1 MDTIHMSP
9 LTMNAFSDAL
19 KKSGL
24 MTDQAFQAR
33 IAELESSEIDL
44 NDSKATARA
53 FINAGDVTS
62 WQAEKLL
69 AGKHKGFFLGK
80 YKLLRLLGRGG
91 MSAVYLAEHSVMKR
105 RCAIK
110 VLPANRVDDS
120 SYLGR
125 FHLEAQ
131 AAAAL
136 DDPHIV
142 RAYDVDQ
149 FSDGKSV
156 VHFLVME
163 YVEGRDLHQVIMR
176 EGPLTPIDAAEYV
189 RQAAM
194 GLHHAHE
201 CGLVHRD
208 IKPGNLLLD
217 LKGTVKILDM
227 GLARFFDES
236 DDNSLTIQHDERVLG
251 TADFLSPEQAI
262 NSHNVDHRADIYS
275 LGCTLYFM
283 LTKHA
288 PFEQGSLAQR
298 LMAHQTQ
305 EPPSVTK
312 YRQDVPESLLVIL
325 NKMMAKKPEDRHEN
339 AEAVAQDLKNWIV
352 NHADQ
357 QWLNDHERQWDSR
370 PHTNAKPAAADSS
383 NINVPAEVAPTT
395 DEFGDFL
402 TMIGSEE
409 PGSGLK
415 PGSGSGMLSG
425 FPGRKSGVQ
434 KKQTSENGSSVNPA
448 EMPVETGSTPK
459 SSGHVAKTR
468 NSSKVTKSNSSL
480 IKRESSIK
488 RKSRSTLPASI
499 QTLLDQAKEKP
510 ALYGGIAAAILA
522 LIFVPMYLF
531 SGGDKNKEPE
541 QANVPT
547 KKDTTEPEDSVPE
560 MTEEVPIVGVNMTIG
575 EGETF
580 NTLSEAI
587 EYLKKYND
595 PLSFQ
600 DERKII
606 LKPGVEYSG
615 TIEIL
620 EPTFRFPKK
629 LRIVCESDSK
639 VVWKGDGTQPL
650 LRLDSVE
657 GLVLENIEFDAA
669 GAPVVIEVQG
679 ACPGTTIR
687 NSRVINF
694 NQTGIDLA
702 GTAGLFTTVVKV
714 ENCSF
719 NTSNASA
726 KGIVI
731 RPGDATSESLQLLRC
746 QFEGPFATGIEIQ
759 SDFVRWLDIK
769 ECKFQKLERGIF
781 IDPDKPT
788 LVSLAI
794 GNNTFHQCDQAIV
807 MRSVPSETSEDMII
821 TRNLFIESQQADF
834 SVLNGGDAN
843 GLTASLRANPA
854 GASFNWTTRSKP
866 ETDNSPTIFAE
877 NARFDVKDITLKNTD
892 PAQGDYLK
900 PDQGKGRVAGESGF
914 KPYVGAVSP

>member
-1 MDTIHMSP
+1 MSS

-24 MTDQAFQAR
+24 MTDQAFQTR
-33 IAELESSEIDL
+33 IAELESSETDL

-53 FINAGDVTS
+53 FINAGDVTA

-91 MSAVYLAEHSVMKR
+91 MSAVYLAEHSLMKR

-176 EGPLTPIDAAEYV
+176 EGPLTPIDAAEYI
-189 RQAAM
+189 RQAAT
-194 GLHHAHE
+194 GLQHAHD

-227 GLARFFDES
+227 GLARFFDET

-305 EPPSVTK
+305 EPPPVTK
-312 YRQDVPESLLVIL
+312 YRQDVPETLLDIL
-325 NKMMAKKPEDRHEN
+325 KKMMAKKPEDRQEN

-352 NHADQ
+352 NNADQ
-357 QWLNDHERQWDSR
+357 QWLEDHERQWDSR
-370 PHTNAKPAAADSS
+370 PHTNAKPAAPDIPIP
-383 NINVPAEVAPTT
+383 NAPST

-415 PGSGSGMLSG
+415 PASGSGMLSG

-434 KKQTSENGSSVNPA
+434 KKQTPDNGSSVNPA
-448 EMPVETGSTPK
+448 EMPLETSPTPK
-459 SSGHVAKTR
+459 SNRKISPTH
-468 NSSKVTKSNSSL
+468 NSSKVSKPISSVAKRNSEIKGHSSL
-480 IKRESSIK
+480 SLPESV
-488 RKSRSTLPASI
+488 
-499 QTLLDQAKEKP
+499 QTILDKAKEKP
-510 ALYGGIAAAILA
+510 ALYGGIAAAVLA
-522 LIFVPMYLF
+522 LILLPMYLF
-531 SGGDKNKEPE
+531 SGGDSKKGPGQAEAPPKKEAKEPE
-541 QANVPT
+541 NESPN
-547 KKDTTEPEDSVPE
+547 
-560 MTEEVPIVGVNMTIG
+560 MTEEVPIVGVNMTVG

-580 NTLSEAI
+580 ESINEAI
-587 EYLKKYND
+587 EYLKNYND
-595 PLSFQ
+595 SLSFQ

-606 LKPGVEYSG
+606 LKPDAKYSG
-615 TIEIL
+615 TVEIL
-620 EPTFRFPKK
+620 EPSFNFPKK
-629 LRIVCESDSK
+629 LRIIGESDSK
-639 VVWKGDGTQPL
+639 VVWKGDGSQPL
-650 LRLDSVE
+650 LRLDNVE

-669 GAPVVIEVQG
+669 GASVAIEIQDT
-679 ACPGTTIR
+679 CPGVTIR
-687 NSRVINF
+687 NSRIVNF

-726 KGIVI
+726 KGIVV
-731 RPGDATSESLQLLRC
+731 RSGDATSESLQLLRC
-746 QFEGPFATGIEIQ
+746 QFEGPFATGIELQ

-769 ECKFQKLERGIF
+769 ECTFQKLGRGIF
-781 IDPDKPT
+781 IDPGNPT

-794 GNNTFHQCDQAIV
+794 GNNTFHQCEQAIV
-807 MRSVPSETSEDMII
+807 MRSIPSATSDDMVI
-821 TRNLFIESQQADF
+821 TRNLFIDSQQADF
-834 SVLNGGDAN
+834 SVLNGGEAS

-854 GASFNWTTRSKP
+854 GASFNWTTRSKS
-866 ETDNSPTIFAE
+866 ESDNSPTIFAE
-877 NARFDVKDITLKNTD
+877 NARFDVQDITLKNTD
-892 PAQGDYLK
+892 PAQGNYLK